1 MVASTHM
8 PWLVWDM
15 AQWAICKLGKVLKI
29 KRSVAKDLAIRLAN
43 VMGKSSYEV
52 LLMCSC
58 PQAFACA
65 YELEEAFAKV
75 SAAA

>member
-29 KRSVAKDLAIRLAN
+29 KSSVAKDLAIRLAN
-43 VMGKSSYEV
+43 VVGKSSYQV
-52 LLMCSC
+52 WLMCSC

-65 YELEEAFAKV
+65 YELEDAFAVV